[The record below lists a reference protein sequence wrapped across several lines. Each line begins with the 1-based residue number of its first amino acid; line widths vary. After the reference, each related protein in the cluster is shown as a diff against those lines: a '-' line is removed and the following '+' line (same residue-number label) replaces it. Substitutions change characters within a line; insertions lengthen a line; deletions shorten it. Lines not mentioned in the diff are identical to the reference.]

1 MTATDTAAPTV
12 GADTGPEKMKDH
24 TKSINTGK
32 ALGLIII
39 FVWCLFPFI
48 WMAVTSFKTESA
60 LVSSALFQG
69 PWTDANYQQVFAEG
83 FAINLRNSLI
93 VAGVTT
99 LIAIPVASFAA
110 YAIVR
115 LPIKHKFLLL
125 AATLVATLF
134 PPVSLVPP
142 LFTLFRNLGLLE
154 TFPSMI
160 VPYISLTLP
169 LSIFILTTFFG
180 TIPKDMEEAA
190 RVDGA
195 TPWQAFY
202 RVVVP
207 LAAPGVFAAAI
218 LVFVYAINEFLIAFS
233 LAPRNI
239 NVQTV
244 PVAIAGFQGSESY
257 VNPIGP
263 ITAASTLVSIPLIIV
278 ALLFQRRIVSGL
290 TAGGVKG

>member
-1 MTATDTAAPTV
+1 MGAATPTPV
-12 GADTGPEKMKDH
+12 SGEVDTGPQQMKDYS
-24 TKSINTGK
+24 TQINIGK
-32 ALGLIII
+32 AVGLIII
-39 FVWCLFPFI
+39 FVWCLFPFV
-48 WMAVTSFKTESA
+48 WMAVTSFKGEAA
-60 LVSSALFQG
+60 LVTPVLFEG

-83 FAINLRNSLI
+83 FALNLRNSLI
-93 VAGVTT
+93 VAGLTT
-99 LIAIPVASFAA
+99 VIAIPVASFAA

-115 LPIKHKFLLL
+115 LPLKHKFLLL
-125 AATLVATLF
+125 AGTLIATLF

-154 TFPSMI
+154 TFPSMV
-160 VPYISLTLP
+160 VPYVSLTLP

-244 PVAIAGFQGSESY
+244 PVAIAGYTGSEAY